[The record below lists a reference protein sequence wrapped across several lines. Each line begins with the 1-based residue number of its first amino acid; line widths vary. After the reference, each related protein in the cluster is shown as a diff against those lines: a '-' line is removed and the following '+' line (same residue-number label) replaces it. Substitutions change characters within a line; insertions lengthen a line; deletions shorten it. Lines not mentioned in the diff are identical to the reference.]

1 MKKNELTIIRI
12 GLLGDSSVGKSAIVN
27 TFFGNEFGG
36 DLLATIGSDKSE
48 KPLKLKNKENIRLI
62 IWDASGA
69 ERMKSVVMNTMKA
82 VKGILLTFD
91 VTRRES
97 FDNLN
102 SWLELI
108 KDNLENPLIVLF
120 GNKVDIE
127 KDKWKVT
134 SEEACILA
142 KEKGFAYFE
151 CSAKTGQGINEGL
164 SYIANL
170 IYCKM
175 KGIDEKN
182 IIININDLME
192 KPNKD
197 SNCPGNKKSKNN
209 KK

>member
-48 KPLKLKNKENIRLI
+48 KLLKLKNKENIRLI
-62 IWDASGA
+62 IWDASGV
-69 ERMKSVVMNTMKA
+69 ERMKNVVMTTMKA

-91 VTRRES
+91 VTKRES

-108 KDNLENPLIVLF
+108 KNNLENPLIVLF

-164 SYIANL
+164 SYIANG

>member
-1 MKKNELTIIRI
+1 
-12 GLLGDSSVGKSAIVN
+12 
-27 TFFGNEFGG
+27 
-36 DLLATIGSDKSE
+36 
-48 KPLKLKNKENIRLI
+48 
-62 IWDASGA
+62 
-69 ERMKSVVMNTMKA
+69 MKSVVMNTMKT

-91 VTRRES
+91 VTKRES

-151 CSAKTGQGINEGL
+151 CSAKIGQGINEGL

>member
-12 GLLGDSSVGKSAIVN
+12 GLLGDCAVGKSAIVN
-27 TFFGNEFGG
+27 NFLGNDFSG

-48 KPLKLKNKENIRLI
+48 KLLKLKNKENIRLI

-91 VTRRES
+91 VTKRES

-151 CSAKTGQGINEGL
+151 CSAKTGQGI
-164 SYIANL
+164 
-170 IYCKM
+170 M
-175 KGIDEKN
+175 KDYHILQ
-182 IIININDLME
+182 I
-192 KPNKD
+192 
-197 SNCPGNKKSKNN
+197 
-209 KK
+209 